1 LNHFRKSTF
10 RARDLAGVLPCE
22 ASGAHKNCT
31 DLPRRALLKWQLPP
45 QWASGWGLYSA
56 GVPVPRLAAIIE
68 SSDDAIVGKDPRKR
82 TLVPRCAAPVAKF
95 DNGIAI
101 MP

>member
-1 LNHFRKSTF
+1 LNLLKKLVFRRTRF
-10 RARDLAGVLPCE
+10 GGRFALRGERRAQ
-22 ASGAHKNCT
+22 NCA

-45 QWASGWGLYSA
+45 QWASSWGLYSA
-56 GVPVPRLAAIIE
+56 GVPAPRLAAIIE

-82 TLVPRCAAPVAKF
+82 TLVPRCAGPVAKF